1 MYRVLNES
9 IDDLLSTF
17 FTKSELKAVFEE
29 LHRSAG
35 PPEEICISM
44 DFSNPSILFWS
55 MDP

>member
-35 PPEEICISM
+35 PPEEISASIDS
-44 DFSNPSILFWS
+44 SNLRYLYGQ
-55 MDP
+55 

>member
-35 PPEEICISM
+35 PPEEISA
-44 DFSNPSILFWS
+44 SIDS
-55 MDP
+55 